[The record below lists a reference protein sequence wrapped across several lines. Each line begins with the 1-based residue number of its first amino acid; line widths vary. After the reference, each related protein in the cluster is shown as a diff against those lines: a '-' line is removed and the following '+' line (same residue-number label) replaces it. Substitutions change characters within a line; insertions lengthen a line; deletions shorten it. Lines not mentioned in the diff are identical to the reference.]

1 MKKIVGI
8 FGIAMMSVSIP
19 SQAQTV
25 KDVWDAWNNLSNNN
39 TQNNNNNNNT
49 TNNNRNNSSQRNR
62 NSNNTT
68 NNNNNNNN
76 GRNPSTNNNNNNG
89 GGNNGFNLNNLSN
102 SDVVG
107 GLRQALEV
115 GAKNAG
121 SKLSIKDGF
130 FGNALIKIL
139 MPPEVKNAENLMRQ
153 FGLGS
158 LVDETVLSMNRAA
171 EDAASKA
178 VPIFINAITT
188 ISIQDGLQ
196 ILTGGSGA
204 ATNYLK
210 SKTTAA
216 LTTAF
221 RPVIQNSLNKLNV
234 DDYWNQL
241 FTNYNKL
248 PIVRNKINPD
258 LTAYVTERA
267 LNGLFVTIAQEEA
280 NIRANPAAR
289 VTSLLQKVFGA
300 R

>member
-1 MKKIVGI
+1 MKKIVAV
-8 FGIAMMSVSIP
+8 FGLAMMSLSIT

-25 KDVWDAWNNLSNNN
+25 KDVWDAWNNS
-39 TQNNNNNNNT
+39 NNNNNNNSSNRNTNTTTTNQNNNSQRSRNSSSTT
-49 TNNNRNNSSQRNR
+49 TNNN
-62 NSNNTT
+62 T
-68 NNNNNNNN
+68 N
-76 GRNPSTNNNNNNG
+76 GRNPSSNTNNNNT
-89 GGNNGFNLNNLSN
+89 GGNNGLNLNSLSN

-130 FGNALIKIL
+130 FGNALIKVM
-139 MPPEVKNAENLMRQ
+139 MPPEVKNAENIMRQ

-158 LVDETVLSMNRAA
+158 LVDQTVLSMNRAA

-188 ISIQDGLQ
+188 ITIQDGLQ

-210 SKTTAA
+210 SRTTAA

-234 DDYWNQL
+234 ETYWNQL
-241 FTNYNKL
+241 FSNYNQL

-300 R
+300 K

>member
-1 MKKIVGI
+1 MIS
-8 FGIAMMSVSIP
+8 FSLS
-19 SQAQTV
+19 SQAQTI
-25 KDVWDAWNNLSNNN
+25 KDVWDAWNNISNNN
-39 TQNNNNNNNT
+39 KTNTNNNNT
-49 TNNNRNNSSQRNR
+49 TNTNHSRSG
-62 NSNNTT
+62 NTT
-68 NNNNNNNN
+68 NNNNTGSN
-76 GRNPSTNNNNNNG
+76 T
-89 GGNNGFNLNNLSN
+89 GFNLNNLSN
-102 SDVVG
+102 SDVVS
-107 GLRQALEV
+107 GLREALQI

-121 SKLSIKDGF
+121 SKLSVKDGF
-130 FGNALIKIL
+130 FGNALIKVL
-139 MPPEVKNAENLMRQ
+139 MPPEVKNAENIMRQ

-158 LVDETVLSMNRAA
+158 LVDQTVLSMNRAA

-210 SKTTAA
+210 SHTTAA

-234 DDYWNQL
+234 ETYWNQL
-241 FTNYNKL
+241 FSNYNKL

-280 NIRANPAAR
+280 NIRSNPAAR

-300 R
+300 K